1 MAQQLNLFDARFA
14 PQGLRF
20 SAQHGMVAVLA
31 LLVLTAGSAQGL
43 KWAAARATGQAGQLE
58 VLTAPLQARQQA
70 LTGPGGGNGSSSAN
84 NIASEITQLRTLEAG
99 QRRISQALNAGLAG
113 AREGPSDYLVA
124 LARRASGALWIT
136 GFTVD
141 DGGTIALEGRM
152 TDSAVLTDYLKSLNN
167 EPRFKGRPFAQ
178 LSLQALDAAGVATP
192 YTEFTL
198 RSAAGGP
205 AGSLAGTAAA
215 TTPGWPGN
223 FMSPGNRPDSNNPL
237 SNAVASATGLLASQV
252 GNPIGNPTH
261 GGTP

>member
-20 SAQHGMVAVLA
+20 SAQHGLVAVLA
-31 LLVLTAGSAQGL
+31 LLGLTAGSAQGL
-43 KWAAARATGQAGQLE
+43 KWAAAQANGQAGQLE

-70 LTGPGGGNGSSSAN
+70 LMGPGGTTGTTGTAGE
-84 NIASEITQLRTLEAG
+84 IAQLRTLEAG

-136 GFTVD
+136 GFAVD
-141 DGGTIALEGRM
+141 DGGAIALEGRM
-152 TDSAVLTDYLKSLNN
+152 TDSAVLTDYLRSLNN

-198 RSAAGGP
+198 RSAASGP
-205 AGSLAGTAAA
+205 AGGLAGAAA
-215 TTPGWPGN
+215 TSGGN
-223 FMSPGNRPDSNNPL
+223 LNNPGTGNGPDGNNPIG
-237 SNAVASATGLLASQV
+237 NAVASATGLLASQ
-252 GNPIGNPTH
+252 GS